1 METVYI
7 SAKNITPY
15 DKNAKKHTAQQIE
28 SMKESIRKFGLTRPL
43 GVWGENN
50 VLVYGHGTFIALQ
63 ELGITEVPCVRL
75 DYLTD
80 EERRAYTLVDNQMT
94 MLTDWE
100 QDLLQEE
107 LSGIFDIDMSVFDFE
122 MPDMPEGDD
131 MSDLQ
136 DDDVEVTNER
146 ERTADAYNL
155 FDFDEYEAVGFYQ
168 MPILKPCDCVPDDI
182 ISFNY
187 MLSAKEKNVG
197 IHFYVDD
204 YQFERIWTQPQ
215 TYIEKMQEFQC
226 VFTPDFSLYTE
237 MPIAMKIWN
246 IYRSRLIGQ
255 MCQRAGLNVIPT
267 VSWCEAATFDFCFDG
282 LPENSVLS
290 ISTIGVK
297 RDSGAFAIWKAG
309 VDEMIKRLHPHT
321 LLIYGGEVDYDYG
334 DIRTIY
340 YRNHVTDRMSGDK

>member
-1 METVYI
+1 MDTVYI
-7 SAKNITPY
+7 LAKDITPY
-15 DKNAKKHTAQQIE
+15 DKNAKKHTVQQIAAI
-28 SMKESIRKFGLTRPL
+28 KESILKFGLTRPL
-43 GVWGENN
+43 GVWGGNN
-50 VLVYGHGTFIALQ
+50 ALVYGHGTFLALQ
-63 ELGITEVPCVRL
+63 ELGVKEIPCVRL
-75 DYLTD
+75 DYLSD

-94 MLTDWE
+94 MMTDWE
-100 QDLLQEE
+100 QNLLQEE
-107 LSGIFDIDMSVFDFE
+107 LSGIFDIDMSLFDFE
-122 MPDMPEGDD
+122 MPEFPEGDV
-131 MSDLQ
+131 
-136 DDDVEVTNER
+136 DDQQGNEEESTNER
-146 ERTADAYNL
+146 ERTADTYNL
-155 FDFDEYEAVGFYQ
+155 FEFDEYEAVGYYQ
-168 MPILKPCDCVPDDI
+168 IPILKPCDCIPDDI

-187 MLSAKEKNVG
+187 MLTAKEKNVG

-204 YQFERIWTQPQ
+204 YQFERVWTQPQ
-215 TYIEKMQEFQC
+215 TYIEKMQNFQC

-255 MCQRAGLNVIPT
+255 MCQREGLNVIPT
-267 VSWCEAATFDFCFDG
+267 VSWCEVATFDFCFDG

-297 RDSGAFAIWKAG
+297 RNLDAFAIWKAG

-340 YRNHVTDRMSGDK
+340 YKNHVTDRMKGCDR